1 MLKKK
6 SALPLMA
13 LLCLSL
19 VLGGCASGISLDES
33 NAANAANAANAGAAN
48 AAGVDNKGVA
58 GVEIN
63 ASESKAQQ
71 PPASLSRLV
80 YFAFDS
86 FAITDEFT
94 PLLAAHA
101 RFLSADRSR
110 VVTVEGHTDER
121 GGREYNLALG
131 QQRSEA
137 VRRAL
142 ALLGVQESQIEAVSF
157 GKEKPAAVGGDEA
170 TLSLNRRALI
180 NYR

>member
-121 GGREYNLALG
+121 GGREYNL
-131 QQRSEA
+131 
-137 VRRAL
+137 
-142 ALLGVQESQIEAVSF
+142 
-157 GKEKPAAVGGDEA
+157 
-170 TLSLNRRALI
+170 
-180 NYR
+180 

>member
-33 NAANAANAANAGAAN
+33 NAANAGAAN

-101 RFLSADRSR
+101 RFLSADRAR

-131 QQRSEA
+131 QQRAEA

>member
-101 RFLSADRSR
+101 RFLSADRAR
-110 VVTVEGHTDER
+110 VVTIEGHADER
-121 GGREYNLALG
+121 GTREYNLALG
-131 QQRSEA
+131 QQRAEA

>member
-71 PPASLSRLV
+71 PPASLSRLG

-131 QQRSEA
+131 QQRAEA

-157 GKEKPAAVGGDEA
+157 GKEKPAAVGGDET